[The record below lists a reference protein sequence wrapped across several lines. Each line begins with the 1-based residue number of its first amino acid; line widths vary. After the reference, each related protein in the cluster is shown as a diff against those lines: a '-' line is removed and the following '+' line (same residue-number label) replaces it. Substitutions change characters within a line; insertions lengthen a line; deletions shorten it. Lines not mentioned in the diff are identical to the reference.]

1 MTATGQG
8 NANRGM
14 WIGLALLKIPQ
25 SQPVGV
31 VSAAH
36 FNFSLLH
43 IPVCRA
49 RCSERQ
55 DEHFDRGEVS

>member
-43 IPVCRA
+43 IPVFVVPVAQKGRMSTLIGV
-49 RCSERQ
+49 R
-55 DEHFDRGEVS
+55 